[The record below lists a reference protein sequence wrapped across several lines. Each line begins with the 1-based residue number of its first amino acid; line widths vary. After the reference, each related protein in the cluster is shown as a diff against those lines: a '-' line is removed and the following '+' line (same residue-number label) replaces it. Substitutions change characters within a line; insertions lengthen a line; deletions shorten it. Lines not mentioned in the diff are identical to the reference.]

1 MIINIIT
8 KQRPSR
14 HFNNKIME
22 RLRKQR
28 LGKIPPGLL
37 AQVVSS
43 HLSDFKL
50 RGSSP
55 CVNIYPA
62 KKKKRLGK
70 MITQKQRFIYIYLT
84 LNLEVDTGHLAWS
97 TTLTHSFQLA

>member
-22 RLRKQR
+22 RLRK
-28 LGKIPPGLL
+28 
-37 AQVVSS
+37 
-43 HLSDFKL
+43 H
-50 RGSSP
+50 
-55 CVNIYPA
+55 
-62 KKKKRLGK
+62 RLGK
-70 MITQKQRFIYIYLT
+70 MITQKQRYIYIYIYLT
-84 LNLEVDTGHLAWS
+84 LNLEADTGHLAWS

>member
-55 CVNIYPA
+55 CINIYPA
-62 KKKKRLGK
+62 KKKKK
-70 MITQKQRFIYIYLT
+70 TWENDYPETKIYIYIP
-84 LNLEVDTGHLAWS
+84 DS
-97 TTLTHSFQLA
+97 

>member
-22 RLRKQR
+22 RLRKQ
-28 LGKIPPGLL
+28 
-37 AQVVSS
+37 
-43 HLSDFKL
+43 
-50 RGSSP
+50 
-55 CVNIYPA
+55 
-62 KKKKRLGK
+62 RLGK